1 VEVHDLDTWTDFR
14 SVIDDIRSRYGFRLI
29 TEDDQEKNAVLF
41 RGLGNHDWGLSTT
54 LERTTDEKL
63 TVDGYMV
70 RASLVS
76 NEIESVTGRVWGL
89 PDVPDIWEET
99 RLHQRQFHTHLPCYA
114 FLVYL
119 RQHGFPSPLLDWT
132 TSPYV
137 AAYFAF
143 CDRHESERAAVYA
156 FIEMPGGGK
165 SGIDCAPRISQHG
178 PYVTTDS
185 RHFAQKSWYTT
196 ATLWD
201 KEREKHVFCPHSD
214 VFDLEAENQDIL
226 VKITI
231 PTSERSR
238 VLEELDDCNI
248 NHYTLFQTEDALVR
262 ALGIRGFDLP
272 QT

>member
-1 VEVHDLDTWTDFR
+1 MEVHDLDTWADFR
-14 SVIDDIRSRYGFRLI
+14 SVVDDIRKRYGFRLI
-29 TEDDQEKNAVLF
+29 AEDYREKNAVLF
-41 RGLGNHDWGLSTT
+41 RGLADQEWALKTT
-54 LERTTDEKL
+54 LERTTDKKL

-76 NEIESVTGRVWGL
+76 NEIESVTGRNWGI
-89 PDVPDIWEET
+89 PDIPELWEEI
-99 RLHQRQFHTHLPCYA
+99 RQRQRQFHTHLPCYDY
-114 FLVYL
+114 LVYL

-132 TSPYV
+132 ASPYV

-143 CDRHESERAAVYA
+143 CDQRKSERAVVYA

-165 SGIDCAPRISQHG
+165 SGIDCAPRISQFG

-201 KEREKHVFCPHSD
+201 KESEKHVFCPHSE
-214 VFDLEAENQDIL
+214 VFDLGVENQDVLI
-226 VKITI
+226 KITI
-231 PTSERSR
+231 PTSDRAR
-238 VLEELDDCNI
+238 VLEELDDYNI

-262 ALGIRGFDLP
+262 ALGIREFDLP